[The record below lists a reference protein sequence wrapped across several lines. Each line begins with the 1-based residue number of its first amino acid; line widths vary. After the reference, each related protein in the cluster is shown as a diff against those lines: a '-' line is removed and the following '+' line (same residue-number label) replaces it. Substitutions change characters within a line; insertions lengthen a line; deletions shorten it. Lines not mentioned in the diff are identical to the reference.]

1 MAIAQNYFSGKS
13 KGGRIGT
20 IVLVAA
26 IPTGFTNKYILCN
39 GQTLDAFQYRR
50 LHRTIS
56 NIYGG
61 DQYVQNVTDLPGST
75 STFRVPDLRGRCL
88 RGADNMTSAGTMIQ
102 QGGSNSMS
110 IVSHTLTN
118 NQVPSH
124 THGINANTNYAYE
137 INVNNHSSSG
147 NVEVASYYPT
157 YNRSFRPNSTSGY
170 LNNST
175 GGHGHGDASTLQP
188 SIYLNY
194 YIQSA

>member
-61 DQYVQNVTDLPGST
+61 DQYVQNVTDIPSST
-75 STFRVPDLRGRCL
+75 STFRVPDLRGRVL
-88 RGADNMTSAGTMIQ
+88 RGAENMTSAGSMIQ
-102 QGGSNSMS
+102 QGGSNTMNMEAH
-110 IVSHTLTN
+110 ILTS

-124 THGINANTNYAYE
+124 THGLNTTDYAYE

-147 NVEVASYYPT
+147 SVQVTSRQPS

-170 LNNST
+170 LNSGT
-175 GGHGHGDASTLQP
+175 GGHNHNSASTLQP

>member
-1 MAIAQNYFSGKS
+1 MAIAQNYFAGKS

-20 IVLVAA
+20 IVLVAN

-39 GQTLDAFQYRR
+39 GQSLDAFQYRR

-61 DQYVQNVTDLPGST
+61 DQYVQNVTDIPGST
-75 STFRVPDLRGRCL
+75 STFKVPDLRGRVL
-88 RGADNMTSAGTMIQ
+88 RACNDMTDANTMIQ
-102 QGGSNSMS
+102 QGGSLNMVIEPHALNSS
-110 IVSHTLTN
+110 E
-118 NQVPSH
+118 VPSH
-124 THGINANTNYAYE
+124 THGTSTTDYAYE

-147 NVEVASYYPT
+147 QVQVTSRTPS
-157 YNRSFRPNSTSGY
+157 YNRSFRPNAETGF
-170 LNNST
+170 LNNAAA
-175 GGHGHGDASTLQP
+175 GHSHSEASTLQP

>member
-1 MAIAQNYFSGKS
+1 MAIAQNYFAGKS

-20 IVLVAA
+20 IVLVAN

-39 GQTLDAFQYRR
+39 GQSLDAFQYRR

-61 DQYVQNVTDLPGST
+61 DQYVQNVTDIPGST
-75 STFRVPDLRGRCL
+75 STFKVPDLRGRVL
-88 RGADNMTSAGTMIQ
+88 RACNDMTDASTMIQ
-102 QGGSNSMS
+102 QGGSLNMV
-110 IVSHTLTN
+110 IEPHALTSSE
-118 NQVPSH
+118 VPSH
-124 THGINANTNYAYE
+124 THGTSTQDYAYE

-147 NVEVASYYPT
+147 QVQVTSRIPS
-157 YNRSFRPNSTSGY
+157 YNRSFRPNAQTGF
-170 LNNST
+170 LNNAAA
-175 GGHGHGDASTLQP
+175 GHSHSEASTLQP

>member
-61 DQYVQNVTDLPGST
+61 DQYVQNVTDIPSST
-75 STFRVPDLRGRCL
+75 STFRVPDLRGRVL
-88 RGADNMTSAGTMIQ
+88 RGAENMTSAGSMIQ
-102 QGGSNSMS
+102 QGGSNTMNMEAH
-110 IVSHTLTN
+110 ILTS

-124 THGINANTNYAYE
+124 THGLNTTDYAYE

-147 NVEVASYYPT
+147 QFQVASYVPNYG
-157 YNRSFRPNSTSGY
+157 RDFRPSAESAF
-170 LNNST
+170 LNNAAN
-175 GGHGHGDASTLQP
+175 GHSHSEASTLQP

>member
-61 DQYVQNVTDLPGST
+61 DQYVQNVTDIPGST
-75 STFRVPDLRGRCL
+75 STFRVPDLRGRSL

-102 QGGSNSMS
+102 QGGSNSMNMEA
-110 IVSHTLTN
+110 HTLTS

-124 THGINANTNYAYE
+124 THGLNTTDYAYE

-147 NVEVASYYPT
+147 SVQVTSRQPS

-170 LNNST
+170 LNSST
-175 GGHGHGDASTLQP
+175 GGHNHNSASTLQP

>member
-1 MAIAQNYFSGKS
+1 MAIAQNYFAGKS

-39 GQTLDAFQYRR
+39 GQSLDAFQYRR

-61 DQYVQNVTDLPGST
+61 DQYVQNVTDIPTST
-75 STFRVPDLRGRCL
+75 STFNVPDLRGRCL

-102 QGGSNSMS
+102 QGGSTTMNMEPH
-110 IVSHTLTN
+110 ILTS

-124 THGINANTNYAYE
+124 THGLNTTDYAYE

-147 NVEVASYYPT
+147 QVQVTSRQPS
-157 YNRSFRPNSTSGY
+157 YNRSFRPNSTSGF
-170 LNNST
+170 LNNAT
-175 GGHGHGDASTLQP
+175 GGHNHNSASTLQP

>member
-1 MAIAQNYFSGKS
+1 MAIAQNYFAGKS

-39 GQTLDAFQYRR
+39 GQSLDAFQYRR

-61 DQYVQNVTDLPGST
+61 DQYVQNGTDIPTST
-75 STFRVPDLRGRCL
+75 STFNVPDLRGRVL
-88 RGADNMTSAGTMIQ
+88 RGCDNMTSAGTMIQ
-102 QGGSNSMS
+102 QGGSNTMNMEA
-110 IVSHTLTN
+110 HTLTS

-124 THGINANTNYAYE
+124 THGLNTTDYAYE

-147 NVEVASYYPT
+147 QVQVTSRQPS
-157 YNRSFRPNSTSGY
+157 YNRSFRPNSASGY
-170 LNNST
+170 LNSAT
-175 GGHGHGDASTLQP
+175 GGHNHNSASTLQP